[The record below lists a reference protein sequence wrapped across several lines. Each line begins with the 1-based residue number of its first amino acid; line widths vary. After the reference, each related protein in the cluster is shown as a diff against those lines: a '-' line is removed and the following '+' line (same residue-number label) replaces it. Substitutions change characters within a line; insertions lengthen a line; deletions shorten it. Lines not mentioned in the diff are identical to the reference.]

1 MKRLLPILL
10 LAGVIAASDTPFA
23 FGAGTTGKGPS
34 EDLAQ
39 QPDPK
44 KREISTSIS
53 RSAEDESIVLQA
65 SFPEDAPRLR
75 VALYNMIGRLI
86 QVHPVSSV
94 EKGEYPFRF
103 LTAGLPTGPYIVVLE
118 ANGQRI
124 VNKVMLSR

>member
-1 MKRLLPILL
+1 MTV
-10 LAGVIAASDTPFA
+10 ANAMAAPTASS
-23 FGAGTTGKGPS
+23 GRKGPNV
-34 EDLAQ
+34 ELAQ

-44 KREISTSIS
+44 KREITTAIS

-94 EKGEYPFRF
+94 EKGDYSFRF
-103 LTAGLPTGPYIVVLE
+103 LTSGLPTGPYIVVLE

-124 VNKVMLSR
+124 VNKAMLSR